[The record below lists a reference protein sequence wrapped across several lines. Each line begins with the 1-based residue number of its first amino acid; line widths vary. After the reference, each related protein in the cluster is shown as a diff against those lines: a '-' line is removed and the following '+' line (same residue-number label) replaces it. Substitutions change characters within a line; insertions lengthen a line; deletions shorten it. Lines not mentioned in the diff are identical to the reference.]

1 MRAILSAELAALIDL
16 SAAVVGADEAT
27 LAGCLKRARAD
38 ADPER
43 VEETILQSYLFL
55 GFPAALEAMKRWREL
70 TGPAGDADA
79 GSEDLMGRLEDG
91 PEETESWRERGE
103 AVCRLVYGKNY
114 EKLRANVDHIHPALD
129 DWMVSEGYG
138 KVLGRPGL
146 DLTAR
151 ELCIVAQLTA
161 AQREV
166 QLHSHLRGALNVG
179 ATIGEVEA
187 SIRIGLQ
194 HVEQAEWDLRV
205 EQLWWRVRERWQR
218 SQQRVDQDDE
228 SE

>member
-1 MRAILSAELAALIDL
+1 MRAILSAELAALVDL
-16 SAAVVGADEAT
+16 SAAVVRADEPT
-27 LAGCLKRARAD
+27 LTGCLERALAD

-43 VEETILQSYLFL
+43 VEEAILQSYLFL
-55 GFPAALEAMKRWREL
+55 GFPAALEVMKSWREL
-70 TGPAGDADA
+70 AGPVVDVD
-79 GSEDLMGRLEDG
+79 DG
-91 PEETESWRERGE
+91 VEGWQGRGE
-103 AVCRLVYGKNY
+103 KVCRRVYGDNY
-114 EKLRANVDHIHPALD
+114 QKLRANVEAIHPALD
-129 DWMVSEGYG
+129 RWMVTEGYG

-179 ATIGEVEA
+179 AATGEVEA

-194 HVEQAEWDLRV
+194 HVEEPEWAHRV
-205 EQLWWRVRERWQR
+205 EQLWWRVRERWLRNQPP
-218 SQQRVDQDDE
+218 VE
-228 SE
+228 